1 MTQPRVVI
9 AGGGTGGH
17 VFPGLA
23 VADALRAI
31 ADVDVVFVG
40 SPRGMEKDIVPA
52 RGYALELVDVS
63 PLKGGGVWRAASGAM
78 IAAGA
83 TVKSIGLVRRL
94 APSVVLSV
102 GGYAAGPVSLAAAM
116 NGIPVGVLEP
126 NALMGLANRWLAP
139 VAKRIYVAWPGTSS
153 RNTVL
158 HVGVP
163 IRAAFAPKK
172 YVPHAKKRVLVMGG
186 SLGAEAIN
194 ERLPEAL
201 SRIGNLDVVH
211 QTGRD
216 RDQRVREAYMR
227 LGLTHARVLAFL
239 EDVAGELESCDLV
252 VARAGAITVA
262 EIAAVGRAAL
272 FIPFPHAADDHQ
284 AKNADAL
291 ASAGGA
297 IWIRQKEADVE
308 RLTKEIG
315 ALLGDDTRR
324 VEMANA
330 ARHAGRPDAADRIAR
345 DLADLGKIELR
356 SSRTNGHSRLEAN

>member
-1 MTQPRVVI
+1 MSCRVVI

-23 VADALRAI
+23 VADALKAI
-31 ADVDVVFVG
+31 VAKVDITFVG

-52 RGYALELVDVS
+52 RGYPLELVDVS
-63 PLKGGGVWRAASGAM
+63 PLKGGGIVRATSGAM

-83 TVKSIGLVRRL
+83 TMKCIGLVRRL
-94 APSVVLSV
+94 APKVVMSV

-139 VAKRIYVAWPGTSS
+139 VAKRIYVAWPGTSD
-153 RNTVL
+153 RKTAM

-163 IRAAFAPKK
+163 IRKEFGPKPYAPN
-172 YVPHAKKRVLVMGG
+172 AKKRVLVMGG

-201 SRIGNLDVVH
+201 SRVGPIDVVH

-216 RDQRVREAYMR
+216 RDQKVREAYMR
-227 LGLTHARVLAFL
+227 LGLTHAHVLAFL
-239 EDVAGELESCDLV
+239 ENVAGELEQCDLV
-252 VARAGAITVA
+252 IARSGAITVA

-291 ASAGGA
+291 AQAGGA
-297 IWIRQKEADVE
+297 IWIRQIEATVD

-315 ALLGDDTRR
+315 NLLADDVRR
-324 VEMANA
+324 TKMADHARA
-330 ARHAGRPDAADRIAR
+330 AGKPGAAEVIAR
-345 DLADLGKIELR
+345 DLAELGKL
-356 SSRTNGHSRLEAN
+356 SEAA